1 MKVEAMSIGPLQ
13 QNELTDFKMTEDLKQ
28 RPQKQPAQPTYIIQ
42 DINLV
47 SPDRSRKDV
56 QSLKDSVINAESI
69 HYPNRVRLYDLYH
82 DVVTM
87 DGFLGGIIEKR
98 INSVLNKKLKFI
110 DKEGNENK
118 EVTKLMRSKS
128 GRSLIKKILES
139 IFWGISGVEFKIGE
153 KFCFDEIE
161 RKHIKPE
168 KGLIAKNQYSI
179 SKDEG
184 FKIDELPFVWV
195 IGDKKDL
202 GLLLGCSLYAIYKRG
217 NFGDWAQYVEIFG
230 QPVRIMEY
238 DAYDTQTKEELKK
251 ILNESGNSLA
261 MMIPKQATFQML
273 DGKASNGD
281 GQLQGSFNDACNE
294 EMAIKIL
301 GNTETTSASKSSGYA
316 QSKEHGEQQD
326 EIIASD
332 LIMVENELN
341 SEYFL
346 NILKSYGFDV
356 EGGEFEYELEL
367 NLAKLKLKME
377 IDFKVAEKVPVE
389 DDYWYDTYGIPKPK
403 NYEALKK
410 KMEESK
416 MPVIDDGTK
425 TEKKGT
431 KTNDDTSKKEGDLA
445 DFANPTILDQFFK
458 KMADFFDH
466 ARR

>member
-1 MKVEAMSIGPLQ
+1 MAKV
-13 QNELTDFKMTEDLKQ
+13 N
-28 RPQKQPAQPTYIIQ
+28 RPRAQKQPAQQTVIIQ
-42 DINLV
+42 DISLV
-47 SPDRSRKDV
+47 SPDRGRKDI
-56 QSLKDSVINAESI
+56 QSLKNSVISAESI
-69 HYPNRVRLYDLYH
+69 HFPNRVLLYDLYH
-82 DVVTM
+82 DVVSM

-98 INSVLNKKLKFI
+98 INSVLNKKLKFL

-118 EVTKLMRSKS
+118 EITKLMRSKS
-128 GRSLIKKILES
+128 GRALIKKILES

-153 KFCFDEIE
+153 KFCFEEIE

-168 KGLIAKNQYSI
+168 KGLIAKNQWSI
-179 SKDEG
+179 SKDDG
-184 FKIDELPFVWV
+184 FKIDDMPFVWV
-195 IGDKKDL
+195 IGEKKDL
-202 GLLLGCSLYAIYKRG
+202 GLLLGCSMYAIYKRG

-281 GQLQGSFNDACNE
+281 GKLQGEFKDACNS

-301 GNTETTSASKSSGYA
+301 GNTETTSSSSSSGYA

-341 SEYFL
+341 SEHFL
-346 NILKSYGFDV
+346 NILKSYGYDV

-377 IDFKVAEKVPVE
+377 IDFKVSEKVPVE
-389 DDYWYDTYGIPKPK
+389 DDYWYETYGIPKPK
-403 NYEALKK
+403 NYDALKK

-416 MPVIDDGTK
+416 MPTVQVPD
-425 TEKKGT
+425 EKEPKPT
-431 KTNDDTSKKEGDLA
+431 DKSARNEENLA
-445 DFANPTILDQFFK
+445 DFSNPNFLDKILK
-458 KMADFFDH
+458 SVADFFDH
-466 ARR
+466 AQR

>member
-1 MKVEAMSIGPLQ
+1 MAKNTRP
-13 QNELTDFKMTEDLKQ
+13 
-28 RPQKQPAQPTYIIQ
+28 RPQKPTAQQTVIIQ
-42 DINLV
+42 DISLV
-47 SPDRSRKDV
+47 SPDRGRKDI
-56 QSLKDSVINAESI
+56 QSLKNSVISAESI
-69 HYPNRVRLYDLYH
+69 HFPNRVLLYDLYH
-82 DVVTM
+82 DVVSM

-98 INSVLNKKLKFI
+98 INSVLNKKLKFL

-118 EVTKLMRSKS
+118 DITKLMRSKS
-128 GRSLIKKILES
+128 GRALIKKILES
-139 IFWGISGVEFKIGE
+139 IFWGISGVEFKIGD
-153 KFCFDEIE
+153 KFCFEEIE

-168 KGLIAKNQYSI
+168 KGLIAKNQWSI
-179 SKDEG
+179 SKDDG
-184 FKIDELPFVWV
+184 FKIDEMPFVWV
-195 IGDKKDL
+195 IGEKKDL
-202 GLLLGCSLYAIYKRG
+202 GLLLGCSMYAIYKRG

-281 GQLQGSFNDACNE
+281 GKLQGEFKAACNE

-332 LIMVENELN
+332 LILVENELN
-341 SEYFL
+341 SEHFL
-346 NILKSYGFDV
+346 NILKSYGYDV

-367 NLAKLKLKME
+367 NLAKLKIKLE
-377 IDFKVAEKVPVE
+377 IDLKVSEKVPV
-389 DDYWYDTYGIPKPK
+389 DDDHWYDNYGIAKPK

-416 MPVIDDGTK
+416 IPFQITEEK
-425 TEKKGT
+425 QHQKPFEKKLP
-431 KTNDDTSKKEGDLA
+431 KEDLA
-445 DFANPTILDQFFK
+445 DFVSPNFLDKILK
-458 KMADFFDH
+458 SVADFFDH

>member
-1 MKVEAMSIGPLQ
+1 MAKKIGPQ
-13 QNELTDFKMTEDLKQ
+13 PN
-28 RPQKQPAQPTYIIQ
+28 KQPAQPTYIIQ

-56 QSLKDSVINAESI
+56 QSLKSSVISAESI
-69 HYPNRVRLYDLYH
+69 QFPNRVLLYDLYH
-82 DVVTM
+82 DVITM

-98 INSVLNKKLKFI
+98 INSVLNKKLKFL

-118 EVTKLMRSKS
+118 EITKLMRSKS
-128 GRSLIKKILES
+128 GRALIKKILES

-153 KFCFDEIE
+153 KFSFEEIE

-168 KGLIAKNQYSI
+168 KGLIAKNQWSI

-184 FKIDELPFVWV
+184 FRIDDMPFVWV
-195 IGDKKDL
+195 IGEKKDL

-217 NFGDWAQYVEIFG
+217 NFGDWAQYVEVFG

-273 DGKASNGD
+273 DGKSSNGD
-281 GQLQGSFNDACNE
+281 GQLQGGFKDACNE

-341 SEYFL
+341 SEHFL
-346 NILKSYGFDV
+346 NILRTYGYDV

-416 MPVIDDGTK
+416 LPI
-425 TEKKGT
+425 TEAS
-431 KTNDDTSKKEGDLA
+431 TSDKEGAKSNNAKIKDKDARNDENLA